1 MRNTIRTV
9 AAAIALGLA
18 LPRAVLADD
27 TAQTPT
33 SGEATSS
40 SDTRIDPTF
49 GVLASDERLADER
62 GGAEL
67 QLNEN
72 NASAVVR
79 DNVASNLRTG
89 DNSIS
94 SGAFSNSNGVPM
106 VVQNTGNNV
115 VIQNSTILNLHLQ

>member
-18 LPRAVLADD
+18 LPQAVLADD
-27 TAQTPT
+27 AAQTPT
-33 SGEATSS
+33 SGEAAS

-89 DNSIS
+89 NNTIS